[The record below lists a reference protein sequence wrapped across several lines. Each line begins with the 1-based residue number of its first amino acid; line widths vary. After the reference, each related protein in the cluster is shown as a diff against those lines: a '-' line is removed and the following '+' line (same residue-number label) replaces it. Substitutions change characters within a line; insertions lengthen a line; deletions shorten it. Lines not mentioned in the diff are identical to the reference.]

1 MSIYQEITS
10 SVLNSLD
17 SAGQWSP
24 PWRRVG
30 FGKPIN
36 AVSKHGHTGINRI
49 VLMIAMMNNGYTENK
64 WASYKQWQSVGA
76 QVRKGEKSTRTIY
89 YKPIDDDALRSAHI
103 RGSFIIRHN
112 NLFNIA
118 QVDGYSEGSS
128 EPSTSADE
136 TERDM
141 NLMSFIYGTGA
152 TVRHGEFNPC
162 YVPKLDEIRMPEV
175 SQFYKID
182 SYYSTLFHELVH
194 WTGAKFRLDRQ
205 FGKCFG
211 DQTYAAEE
219 LVAELGAAF
228 LSSEWNIYPEVKDE
242 SNAYLKHW
250 VSMLENDS
258 NAIVQAASMAEKA
271 VTYVKDLYSV
281 HQMQQQVA

>member
-1 MSIYQEITS
+1 MSIYQEVTNSI
-10 SVLNSLD
+10 LESLD
-17 SAGQWSP
+17 SAGEWSP

-30 FGKPIN
+30 FGRPIN

-49 VLMIAMMNNGYTENK
+49 LLLLSMIKNSYSQNK

-76 QVRKGEKSTRTIY
+76 NVRKGEKATRTIFY
-89 YKPIDDDALRSAHI
+89 QPLDQDALRSAHI

-136 TERDM
+136 SERDM
-141 NLMSFIYGTGA
+141 DLMAFIYSTRA
-152 TVRHGEFNPC
+152 TIRHGDFNPC
-162 YVPKLDEIRMPEV
+162 YIPNLDEIRMPNV
-175 SQFYKID
+175 DKFYKID

-194 WTGAKFRLDRQ
+194 WTGAKLRLDRQ

-211 DQTYAAEE
+211 DESYAAEE

-228 LSSEWNIYPEVKDE
+228 LCSEWDMYPEVKNE

-250 VSMLENDS
+250 VSILQNDS
-258 NAIVQAASMAEKA
+258 NAIVQAARLAEQA
-271 VTYVKDLYSV
+271 VTYVRDLYSL
-281 HQMQQQVA
+281 HQMEQQVA